1 MYLFYTNKIDGEWA
15 VLEEAEARHC
25 AQVLR
30 MKVGDPIQFVDGQGG
45 WYTGHLTA
53 LHKKE
58 CRIAIQERQSQ
69 APATAVQLH
78 VAVAPTKNIDR
89 LEWFLEKSTEIG
101 ISQVTP
107 LLCQRS
113 ERKRLR
119 PERLERILIAA
130 MKQSLKAQ
138 VPTLNAF
145 QKLTEFL
152 PQVRAEQKFI
162 AHCNPG
168 EKKLL
173 KDIYTP
179 GQSVC
184 ILIGPEGDFVE
195 EEVLLAK
202 KYGFEAISLGEA
214 RLRTETAALVACHS
228 INFMNQ

>member
-25 AQVLR
+25 VQVLR
-30 MKVGDPIQFVDGQGG
+30 MKEGDSLQFVDGHGN
-45 WYTGHLTA
+45 WYSGRLVT

-58 CRIAIQERQSQ
+58 CRIAIEEQRKQP
-69 APATAVQLH
+69 PASKVELH
-78 VAVAPTKNIDR
+78 LAVAPTKNIDR
-89 LEWFLEKSTEIG
+89 FEWFLEKSTEMG

-107 LLCQRS
+107 LLCKRS
-113 ERKRLR
+113 ERKKLR
-119 PERLERILIAA
+119 PERLERVLIAA

-138 VPTLNAF
+138 LPLLNPL
-145 QKLTEFL
+145 QKLEDFYPKINT
-152 PQVRAEQKFI
+152 EQKFI

-179 GQSVC
+179 GKSVC
-184 ILIGPEGDFVE
+184 ILIGPEGDFLVE
-195 EEVLLAK
+195 EVMAARQH
-202 KYGFEAISLGEA
+202 GFEAISLGEA
-214 RLRTETAALVACHS
+214 RLRTETAAMVACHS